1 MARVAVGRE
10 AIDAFVPDSGRLAE
24 LLCPGAEVY
33 VKEVAL
39 RDGRRTTH
47 DLCLVRQGGTLVSV
61 DSRLPNRLVAKALED
76 QTLPW
81 FSGYRTIAAEPRV
94 GCGRLDFHL
103 SGPGLPDCFIEVKS
117 CTLVRDGVG
126 FFPDAPTL
134 RGRRHLEEL
143 SRLRSKGLRAA
154 VLFVIQRADAASFSP
169 HALVDPLFARRLR
182 EAIDSGVEAY
192 ALKCRVQLEGISLA
206 EQVPVRVFWSWD
218 RQELNGQR

>member
-81 FSGYRTIAAEPRV
+81 FSGYRTVAAEPRV

-103 SGPGLPDCFIEVKS
+103 SGPWLPDCFYRGEV
-117 CTLVRDGVG
+117 VHAGAGRRR
-126 FFPDAPTL
+126 FFPGCSHSARPKAP
-134 RGRRHLEEL
+134 
-143 SRLRSKGLRAA
+143 
-154 VLFVIQRADAASFSP
+154 
-169 HALVDPLFARRLR
+169 
-182 EAIDSGVEAY
+182 
-192 ALKCRVQLEGISLA
+192 
-206 EQVPVRVFWSWD
+206 
-218 RQELNGQR
+218 